1 MMCGS
6 RLLDPGLRNWAARLL
21 GTHLA
26 LLAATVSPV
35 LPQTPSFAG
44 RPGMA
49 GPEQVPAETA
59 TCENLGTALA
69 GFPPPSTRVDL
80 WVTGELSL
88 VHTDG
93 ALWYLV
99 VCSPPGVRVMCVTY
113 SDNGMR
119 LGERVTL
126 LGAYRPQ
133 DERHALLDPC
143 LASRS

>member
-6 RLLDPGLRNWAARLL
+6 RLPNPGLRNWVARLL
-21 GTHLA
+21 EALVLLTTAAVTPTHA
-26 LLAATVSPV
+26 
-35 LPQTPSFAG
+35 QTPSFAG
-44 RPGMA
+44 RPGLA
-49 GPEQVPAETA
+49 APEQVPAETA
-59 TCENLGTALA
+59 TCENPGTALA
-69 GFPPPSTRVDL
+69 GFPSPSARVDL

-126 LGAYRPQ
+126 RGAYRPQ
-133 DERHALLDPC
+133 DELHVLLDPC

>member
-1 MMCGS
+1 MMCRS
-6 RLLDPGLRNWAARLL
+6 RLPNPGLRNWVARLL
-21 GTHLA
+21 EA
-26 LLAATVSPV
+26 LV
-35 LPQTPSFAG
+35 LLTTAVVTPAHAQTPSIVG

-59 TCENLGTALA
+59 TCESLGPALA

-126 LGAYRPQ
+126 RGAYRPQ
-133 DERHALLDPC
+133 DEHHVLLDPC